1 MAKKYTDELAEWIK
15 AKPDK
20 KPRQDLAAVAF
31 LAVKSDVQA
40 AIDAGY
46 SLATI
51 WEHMHETKK
60 LDFSYETFRKHVQK
74 RIKKGRA
81 LPATEPLASTGPL
94 VPAPVP
100 APTPEPARPRKQ
112 SQAPTKG
119 GIPGFTFDPK
129 HHSKDLL

>member
-31 LAVKSDVQA
+31 LTVKSDVQA

-81 LPATEPLASTGPL
+81 LPTTEPLASTEPV
-94 VPAPVP
+94 VPAP
-100 APTPEPARPRKQ
+100 APEPARPRKR

-119 GIPGFTFDPK
+119 GIPGFIFDPK
-129 HHSKDLL
+129 QNSKDLL

>member
-1 MAKKYTDELAEWIK
+1 MAKKYTDELAEWVK
-15 AKPDK
+15 ARPDK

-31 LAVKSDVQA
+31 LTVKPDVQA

-51 WEHMHETKK
+51 WGHMHETKK
-60 LDFSYETFRKHVQK
+60 LNFSYETFRKHVRK

-81 LPATEPLASTGPL
+81 LPVTEPLASDGTL
-94 VPAPVP
+94 VPAPAP
-100 APTPEPARPRKQ
+100 AATEPARPRKQ

-119 GIPGFTFDPK
+119 SIPGFIFDPK
-129 HHSKDLL
+129 QHSKDLL